1 MVEYVSVNDFYE
13 IKLASLYSNIDNDVL
28 IELYQPIIG
37 SLATILYLNLIK
49 QKQNEDVDNVY
60 SMENLLVSM
69 QIAPGQLLSAR
80 HFLEGVGLLK
90 TFQKDLGE
98 NRSYIF
104 VLYSPKNPNEFF
116 NDVLFKG
123 LLIQAIGEKE
133 ALLLADKYTVETHI
147 DESYLDITT
156 SFVDVF
162 SIDYNDPS
170 FSKEF
175 NKTMLGHKSSGIKI
189 GFDYDKF
196 FDAIE
201 ENSQIKRSVFSK
213 KDMKEIER
221 IAALYGMEE
230 PSIAFVVSDLYKPYE
245 NPHLDYFELSEK
257 CRNKIKTPTFSTK
270 KRRIIKSKLTSSNN
284 MAKKIQFM
292 ENTSPADYLELLQ
305 NGSKPSGGDLKTID
319 FLSRK
324 YNFSNGVINA
334 IIDYTL
340 EKCHN
345 VLNKEF
351 TDSVSASIAR
361 EGVYTVVDVMNYLC
375 SNSSK
380 NKSNKKIDK
389 TNNNDETSIN
399 NETDKNHN
407 NEVISDDELLNMLKT
422 IENKKNGGNL

>member
-90 TFQKDLGE
+90 TFEKDLGE

-133 ALLLADKYTVETHI
+133 ALLLVDKYTIETHI
-147 DESYLDITT
+147 DESYKDITT

-175 NKTMLGHKSSGIKI
+175 NGTMLGHKSSGIKI

-196 FDAIE
+196 FAAIE

-245 NPHLDYFELSEK
+245 NPHLDYYELSEK
-257 CRNKIKTPTFSTK
+257 CRNNIKTPTFSTK
-270 KRRIIKSKLTSSNN
+270 KRRIIKSKLSSSNN

-389 TNNNDETSIN
+389 PNNNDETSIN
-399 NETDKNHN
+399 IETDKNHN
-407 NEVISDDELLNMLKT
+407 NEVISDDELMNMLKT
-422 IENKKNGGNL
+422 IENKKNGGN